1 MAGMVPL
8 LLALSLT
15 QILGWSTTFYIPATL
30 GEAAMADT
38 GLSRP
43 VVFGGVTIMFMVGG
57 LCAPP
62 MGRLVD
68 RNGARSVMMTGSVIV
83 AAALSLMAFAHGLA
97 SWVASWV
104 MIGVMM
110 PMALANTAFVAV
122 AQTALARGIPPR
134 RPMAV
139 MTLATGMA
147 ISAAFPLGA
156 ALQDGLGWRGAC
168 LAFAAINLFIC
179 LPLHA
184 SVPRGVPIA
193 RESAQGG
200 DPGRVAPRDVTRVM
214 ALLALA
220 FGLHGFCTVALELHL
235 LTLLA
240 AAKVGPALALSLA
253 AASGPIRVAARLV
266 DMAMARRMNAIASG
280 LAAMSLMPLGLV
292 CLMLGGPTAA
302 TAFLVLWSIS
312 LGVTSI
318 ARAALPLELFGPA
331 GYGARLGKLT
341 MPVHVGQGIGP
352 MVFAAL
358 LDRFGAGAVMGLSLA
373 FSCGALAALIGTARL
388 VRRE

>member
-1 MAGMVPL
+1 MAGMAPL

-43 VVFGGVTIMFMVGG
+43 AVFGGVSIMFMVGG
-57 LCAPP
+57 LCAPT

-68 RNGARSVMMTGSVIV
+68 RNGARSVMMAGSVI
-83 AAALSLMAFAHGLA
+83 AATALAGMAFAQGLA

-122 AQTALARGIPPR
+122 AQAALARGIPPR

-156 ALQDGLGWRGAC
+156 KLQDALGWRGAC

-193 RESAQGG
+193 RESAQGP
-200 DPGRVAPRDVTRVM
+200 DPGRVAPGHAARVM
-214 ALLALA
+214 LLLALA
-220 FGLHGFCTVALELHL
+220 FALHGFCTVALELHL

-240 AAKVGPALALSLA
+240 AARVSPALALSLA

-266 DMAMARRMNAIASG
+266 DMALARRMNAMASG
-280 LAAMSLMPLGLV
+280 LSAMALMPPGIVALII
-292 CLMLGGPTAA
+292 GGPTAA
-302 TAFLVLWSIS
+302 TVFLVLWSVS
-312 LGVTSI
+312 LGITSI
-318 ARAALPLELFGPA
+318 ARAALPLDLFGAA
-331 GYGARLGKLT
+331 GYGARLGRLT

-373 FSCGALAALIGTARL
+373 FSCAAFAALLATTRFI
-388 VRRE
+388 RRA